1 MELKGRYKE
10 ILFIID
16 TCQASTLAA
25 SIDSPGITT
34 IGSSAKGMILNVLLS
49 VFYS

>member
-16 TCQASTLAA
+16 TCQASTLAV
-25 SIDSPGITT
+25 SITSPGITT
-34 IGSSAKGMILNVLLS
+34 IGSSGKGLILTIYLP
-49 VFYS
+49 